1 MFSNGVGVKEG
12 GCLSL
17 VHISNFVGDF
27 VFLTDANE
35 LTRTQKYR
43 VAFQK

>member
-12 GCLSL
+12 GCLS
-17 VHISNFVGDF
+17 VGDF